1 MVYPSGTSEAQ
12 ALSPPSGRCVVVRRC
27 DGVSDAL
34 SLVDF
39 DRRMSVELLGQE
51 DEERL
56 SETFLQQ
63 VWRRLCRLLKLP
75 QLPLSPLSPL
85 PIVILRRLQTL
96 EQRISSAGTLQLRSC
111 SAPPPLVLRSSAP
124 ASGST

>member
-63 VWRRLCRLLKLP
+63 VRRRLCRLLKLP
-75 QLPLSPLSPL
+75 RLPLSPL
-85 PIVILRRLQTL
+85 PIVILHRLQTL